1 MRTSGYAVNGF
12 ANHTLPYSHTLS
24 LQRCPTLP
32 YLTIANSQLRPAPE
46 CIAQKL
52 GRFIIDNSV
61 HDRAFVVAVLH
72 AYPQRQCDGSRSR
85 KEFNPEE
92 IALAICR
99 RRLLAARRFAQF
111 CHVMLSLCSF
121 RLCIK
126 LKSALSLRSIEAN
139 CLSCQFSCCN
149 GYRVFLVTIEPRRFH
164 APQRGR
170 STLLDITAGS
180 CFRKIY
186 TNNVYLVC
194 WISLFLCPNTRT
206 GRPYYSWSKTLGPQ
220 VRSST
225 SIKSSRPSRLL
236 KNYCPS
242 TRRSCTVND
251 VFSTI

>member
-1 MRTSGYAVNGF
+1 MGNAWIMRTSGYAVNGF
-12 ANHTLPYSHTLS
+12 ANHTLPYNHTLS

-149 GYRVFLVTIEPRRFH
+149 GYRVF
-164 APQRGR
+164 
-170 STLLDITAGS
+170 
-180 CFRKIY
+180 
-186 TNNVYLVC
+186 
-194 WISLFLCPNTRT
+194 
-206 GRPYYSWSKTLGPQ
+206 
-220 VRSST
+220 
-225 SIKSSRPSRLL
+225 
-236 KNYCPS
+236 
-242 TRRSCTVND
+242 
-251 VFSTI
+251 